1 MPEDFTQF
9 RQVVEKADTLKNEF
23 CQQLFVFLLTW
34 VKHGLTWVGELSAA
48 KCF

>member
-9 RQVVEKADTLKNEF
+9 RQVVEKADMLKNEL

-34 VKHGLTWVGELSAA
+34 VWVEELSAA